1 MTLACLVDVYNT
13 LVAADFSDR
22 DRTLAG
28 LAGVDLGT
36 WTRAREQVQV
46 ISGTGHATRTEM
58 YDITLRTCGVKPREE
73 LIRELIAADLDML
86 LAQAYLFDDA
96 LPFLDRLRS
105 RQIAIALVSNCGEHT
120 RPMLVS
126 LGLIDLVDVTVLSC
140 EVGMLKP
147 APRIFRHALSELDV
161 AATDAL
167 FVDDQAAIC
176 AGAQTA
182 GISAIQI
189 VRNGDLPDGAVR
201 SLLDVLG

>member
-13 LVAADFSDR
+13 LVAVDFNGH

-46 ISGTGHATRTEM
+46 ISGTGQATRAEM

-73 LIRELIAADLDML
+73 LVRELVATDLDML
-86 LAQAYLFDDA
+86 LAHARLFDDA

-105 RQIAIALVSNCGEHT
+105 RQIAIALVSNCGAHT

-147 APRIFRHALSELDV
+147 APRIFRHALSELGV
-161 AATDAL
+161 AAADAL
-167 FVDDQAAIC
+167 FVDDQAAFC
-176 AGAQTA
+176 AGAQTT

-189 VRNGDLPDGAVR
+189 VRNGNLPDGAVR
-201 SLLDVLG
+201 SLLDALG